1 MALREALMIRYR
13 AIIMENVA
21 IFGSIIER
29 SSNIDGNIIDRLD
42 SCLGKISEAQ
52 DKMNTLDKVS
62 RPTAPTRIRVPYVNR
77 TRVLDFTRSSVS
89 PSTRS
94 ARFADDLPSGAIL

>member
-52 DKMNTLDKVS
+52 DKMNTLDKVMPMKVPSEEQESPPAPPEKNEKKS
-62 RPTAPTRIRVPYVNR
+62 R
-77 TRVLDFTRSSVS
+77 SK
-89 PSTRS
+89 
-94 ARFADDLPSGAIL
+94 

>member
-52 DKMNTLDKVS
+52 DKMNTLDKVKCTHCCRFS
-62 RPTAPTRIRVPYVNR
+62 NR
-77 TRVLDFTRSSVS
+77 GFGNSN
-89 PSTRS
+89 PC
-94 ARFADDLPSGAIL
+94 